1 MALVCHFY
9 ARDEYSGIRGGKEQ
23 FKEKGRSSPKRGEGA
38 VHEHEGKDIKLY
50 LGMGKRKEQT
60 IAGLVRLDTSI

>member
-1 MALVCHFY
+1 MREMNTAASEEGRNSSKRREEAVQ
-9 ARDEYSGIRGGKEQ
+9 REGKEQ
-23 FKEKGRSSPKRGEGA
+23 SI
-38 VHEHEGKDIKLY
+38 EHEGKDIKLY